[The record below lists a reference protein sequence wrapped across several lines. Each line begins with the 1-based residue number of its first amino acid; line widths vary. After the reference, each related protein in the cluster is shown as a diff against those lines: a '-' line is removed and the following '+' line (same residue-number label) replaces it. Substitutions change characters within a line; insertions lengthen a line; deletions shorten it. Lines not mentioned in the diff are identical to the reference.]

1 MDTDFLIIGGG
12 IAGTSAGA
20 ALSALGSVH
29 LWEGETALGYHASG
43 RSAALFEESYGLA
56 EVIALNKASG
66 PVHHANGYTAPRGLL
81 FLGTPAQSD
90 DLARDIATYGLTPLS
105 PSEATD
111 IIPILNADA
120 LAGAGYHAEAY
131 DLDTDRMVQDGA
143 RAIRAAGGATETGRT
158 VTAIEKLKDGWRIS
172 AGAITVTARHVVN
185 AAGAWADGV
194 AAMAGVAPVGLTP
207 MRRSMARLA
216 APGGQ
221 PTAGYPMM
229 IGANETWYAKPDAGA
244 LLVSPAEEE
253 PSAPMDAFADDMV
266 LAKGLARY
274 QEAVTPE
281 VTRPMST
288 WAGLRT
294 FAPDRR
300 FVLGRDPSEPSF
312 IWCAGQGGYG
322 FQTAPAASR
331 LLADIVGARPSELD
345 ATTVNAFAPER
356 FA

>member
-1 MDTDFLIIGGG
+1 MEFDFLVIGGG

-20 ALSALGSVH
+20 ALSALGSVC

-43 RSAALFEESYGLA
+43 RSAALFEEAYGLP
-56 EVIALNKASG
+56 EVVALNKASAKD
-66 PVHHANGYTAPRGLL
+66 HHANGYTSPRGLL

-90 DLARDIATYGLTPLS
+90 ELARDITGYGLTPLS
-105 PSEATD
+105 PSEAAGMV
-111 IIPILNADA
+111 PILDASA
-120 LAGAGYHAEAY
+120 LAGAGYHAQAY

-143 RAIRAAGGATETGRT
+143 RTIRAAGGATQTDRT
-158 VTAIEKLKDGWRIS
+158 VTGIERLHGGWRVH
-172 AGAITVTARHVVN
+172 AGAVTVTARHLVN

-194 AAMAGVAPVGLTP
+194 AEMAGVTPIGLTP
-207 MRRSMARLA
+207 LRRSMARLA
-216 APGGQ
+216 APGGHA
-221 PTAGYPMM
+221 TADYPMM

-244 LLVSPAEEE
+244 LLVSPAEED

-266 LAKGLARY
+266 LAEGLSRY
-274 QEAVTPE
+274 QEVVTPE
-281 VTRPMST
+281 VTRPLST

-300 FVLGRDPSEPSF
+300 LVLGHDSAEPTF

-322 FQTAPAASR
+322 FQTAPAAAR
-331 LLADIVGARPSELD
+331 LLADIVAGRPSELD
-345 ATTVNAFAPER
+345 TATAQAFAPER